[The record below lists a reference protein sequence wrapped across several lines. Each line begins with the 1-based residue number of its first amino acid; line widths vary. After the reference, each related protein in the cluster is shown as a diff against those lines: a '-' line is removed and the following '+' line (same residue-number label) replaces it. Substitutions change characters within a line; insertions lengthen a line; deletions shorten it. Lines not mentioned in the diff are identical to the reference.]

1 MVPEIDTESW
11 TRARKGISVTVA
23 GRLVLVGQIHRDN
36 TVRVLLSGW
45 CLVWV
50 LIFCVK
56 RWYRD
61 FAFKSCA
68 KSECQ
73 IVIGWSTTNCG
84 VWGVDSEE
92 VGNNCK
98 PALPLAWSI
107 TNWVIS
113 LLVHGDSKVHRWDE
127 PTAEA
132 HLSSFRTSSWDI
144 CGCSGQ
150 VWGCIPLWTSIADVR
165 FCRVLAEMLAPHR
178 KKGKA
183 PPRTSLETNRTSTD
197 EEKGEQ
203 SMVVLPSS
211 TELFY
216 FYGQSLDQCAKLS
229 TGQAFFDLCNLH
241 KKWLRI
247 YAGAF
252 RQLLVIRQNPYGK
265 KIRGCIVIQLF

>member
-1 MVPEIDTESW
+1 
-11 TRARKGISVTVA
+11 
-23 GRLVLVGQIHRDN
+23 
-36 TVRVLLSGW
+36 
-45 CLVWV
+45 
-50 LIFCVK
+50 
-56 RWYRD
+56 
-61 FAFKSCA
+61 
-68 KSECQ
+68 
-73 IVIGWSTTNCG
+73 
-84 VWGVDSEE
+84 
-92 VGNNCK
+92 
-98 PALPLAWSI
+98 
-107 TNWVIS
+107 
-113 LLVHGDSKVHRWDE
+113 
-127 PTAEA
+127 
-132 HLSSFRTSSWDI
+132 
-144 CGCSGQ
+144 
-150 VWGCIPLWTSIADVR
+150 
-165 FCRVLAEMLAPHR
+165 MLAPHR